1 MPVFPLRKM
10 LLMAALIIA
19 CTLILPSPEPAGQPK
34 PFLQLEEEL
43 SLLSLQEDET
53 FRELFSLSLALE
65 HLEREQVELVW
76 LMGKV
81 RDEIRDLDQ
90 RIDGEEA
97 SRENTLQGLEQVLR
111 SYQRIGA
118 ASFLEIILDSTSPR
132 DFLRRINVLKDLARN
147 TEQLLR
153 AIGESK
159 KRLLAE
165 KEKQNDKLAE
175 LADKQRQMDQS
186 RTQMILLRGK
196 MKERLASLEKEREHY
211 QEQLAQMQRVWQEL
225 KPFFAETIA
234 RLSKIIA
241 QGGLPLDAV
250 KTRISLRGIHGSL
263 DEDKFNEIIA
273 GPLGLP
279 DVVFRFSPGQASL
292 VLPENSLSLEGEFV
306 IKERTAIMFQVH
318 KGSFYG
324 FPLDEDTIK
333 ELLLDNELVIDF
345 KPLIGNNVLRSIEI
359 GEGQVEMLIAPV
371 IFGN

>member
-65 HLEREQVELVW
+65 HLEREQVELA
-76 LMGKV
+76 LEMEKI

-90 RIDGEEA
+90 RIAGEEA

-165 KEKQNDKLAE
+165 KEKQNDKLAGWPISE
-175 LADKQRQMDQS
+175 TDGSVSNTDDLAPRKNERAAC
-186 RTQMILLRGK
+186 LFGRG
-196 MKERLASLEKEREHY
+196 SY

-306 IKERTAIMFQVH
+306 IKERTAIMFQV
-318 KGSFYG
+318 KGS
-324 FPLDEDTIK
+324 
-333 ELLLDNELVIDF
+333 
-345 KPLIGNNVLRSIEI
+345 LRLSS
-359 GEGQVEMLIAPV
+359 G
-371 IFGN
+371 